1 MTADQIQ
8 STIDKILS
16 ALSQPTDIIEYTVGD
31 KTVKKS
37 RDELRKDLSFW
48 RSELLKLNGIKRKV
62 LVRM

>member
-1 MTADQIQ
+1 MTVEQIQ
-8 STIDKILS
+8 STIDTILS

-48 RSELLKLNGIKRKV
+48 RSELLRANGVKRKV